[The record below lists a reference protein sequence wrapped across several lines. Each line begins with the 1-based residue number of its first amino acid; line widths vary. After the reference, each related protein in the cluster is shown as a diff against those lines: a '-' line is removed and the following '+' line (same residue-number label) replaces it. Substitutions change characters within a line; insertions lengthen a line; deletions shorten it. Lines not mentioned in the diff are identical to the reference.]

1 MIGVDDKE
9 IKEFEKDLKAFA
21 HRAYPFATKNTLNK
35 SAFHAQGLAR
45 NGIDAKMIQRNKFT
59 KQSIQVDQA
68 RTLNVNRQSASVG
81 SIADY
86 MEDQEFGTTKRKQGK
101 EGVSIATGYAAGNQ
115 GQQPR
120 MRLPRKANKM
130 ENIKLRRQRKRGSN
144 RKQQNIIAIRQAAT
158 SGRKYVFLDLGRTK
172 GIFKVIGGK
181 RRPKIKMVHDMSRDS
196 VVIPSNPWLKPA
208 VDATRLVMPEF
219 YRDALVF
226 QLKRQGLF
234 RGS

>member
-1 MIGVDDKE
+1 MFDINTKE
-9 IKEFEKDLKAFA
+9 IKEFERDLKAFA

-35 SAFHAQGLAR
+35 SAFQAQKLTRG
-45 NGIDAKMIQRNKFT
+45 DMDTKMIQRNKFT

-68 RTLNVNRQSASVG
+68 RTLNVNRQAATVG

-86 MEDQEFGTTKRKQGK
+86 MEDQEFGTVKRKQGK
-101 EGVSIATGYAAGNQ
+101 EGIAIATGYAAGQ
-115 GQQPR
+115 EGQEPR
-120 MRLPRKANKM
+120 LRLPRKANKM
-130 ENIKLRRQRKRGSN
+130 MNIQLQRQRKRGSN

-158 SGRKYVFLDLGRTK
+158 SGRKYVFLDLGRSK
-172 GIFKVIGGK
+172 GIFKVIGGR

-196 VVIPSNPWLKPA
+196 VVIPRNPWLKPV
-208 VDATRLVMPEF
+208 VDDVRVMMPGF

-234 RGS
+234 RG